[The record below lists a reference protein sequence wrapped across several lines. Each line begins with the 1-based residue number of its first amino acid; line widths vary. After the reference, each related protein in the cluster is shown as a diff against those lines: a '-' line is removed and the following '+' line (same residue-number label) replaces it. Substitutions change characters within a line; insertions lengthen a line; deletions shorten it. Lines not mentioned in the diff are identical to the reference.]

1 MRKELPIGISDYRKI
16 KEEGYYVVDKT
27 KLIEEFL
34 RSKSGVTLITR
45 PRRFGKT
52 LNMSMLY
59 EFLDI
64 TKDSKDIFKDTY
76 IMQSEYASYMN
87 QYPTIFLSFASAKG
101 VQYDISEQVK
111 YQIREEYRRY
121 RFIFQNLTDEF
132 DIDDYHRVLKGL
144 KQIDDGNLKNIKQ
157 SLVFLMDQL
166 YAYYGKRVMVII
178 DEYDTPFIQ
187 AKMSGC
193 YDEIRSGL
201 SEMLHQA
208 LKLSS
213 SLQYAMLTGIQR
225 VAKENI
231 FSGLNN
237 LKVRTVRDKQYA
249 SYFGFTNEEVQDL
262 LSYYDIPFSEEV
274 KKMYNGYR
282 IGGIEIYNPWSM
294 MNYTKRQELVSY
306 WVNTSE
312 NIMIK
317 EAMKQSDISFQREYE
332 QLLQYGSLTTMVRL
346 ETSFYEMSSTSSLWG
361 LFVNA
366 GYVTIQE
373 IVSDRNKMYTLV
385 IPNEEVQ
392 DEFQSLTSSYLQ
404 VEDSELMKLY
414 EALRSK
420 NEEVFTRVYQQLLLS
435 IPSYHDLTSEN
446 SYHMFFVG
454 LCTWFT
460 KEYEIIS
467 NQEKGKGRCDIIL
480 KPKDSKL
487 STYVI
492 EMKYT
497 KEACDLKE
505 LAMEAV
511 KQIQEKQYDIGL
523 GNDVVYIGMAHY
535 HKDVEIVWEKEAV
548 IDK

>member
-1 MRKELPIGISDYRKI
+1 MRKELPIGISDYRKA

-187 AKMSGC
+187 AKMNGC

-201 SEMLHQA
+201 SEMLHKA
-208 LKLSS
+208 
-213 SLQYAMLTGIQR
+213 
-225 VAKENI
+225 
-231 FSGLNN
+231 
-237 LKVRTVRDKQYA
+237 
-249 SYFGFTNEEVQDL
+249 
-262 LSYYDIPFSEEV
+262 
-274 KKMYNGYR
+274 
-282 IGGIEIYNPWSM
+282 
-294 MNYTKRQELVSY
+294 
-306 WVNTSE
+306 
-312 NIMIK
+312 
-317 EAMKQSDISFQREYE
+317 
-332 QLLQYGSLTTMVRL
+332 
-346 ETSFYEMSSTSSLWG
+346 
-361 LFVNA
+361 
-366 GYVTIQE
+366 
-373 IVSDRNKMYTLV
+373 
-385 IPNEEVQ
+385 
-392 DEFQSLTSSYLQ
+392 
-404 VEDSELMKLY
+404 
-414 EALRSK
+414 
-420 NEEVFTRVYQQLLLS
+420 
-435 IPSYHDLTSEN
+435 
-446 SYHMFFVG
+446 
-454 LCTWFT
+454 
-460 KEYEIIS
+460 
-467 NQEKGKGRCDIIL
+467 
-480 KPKDSKL
+480 
-487 STYVI
+487 
-492 EMKYT
+492 
-497 KEACDLKE
+497 
-505 LAMEAV
+505 
-511 KQIQEKQYDIGL
+511 
-523 GNDVVYIGMAHY
+523 
-535 HKDVEIVWEKEAV
+535 
-548 IDK
+548 

>member
-64 TKDSKDIFKDTY
+64 TKDSKNIFEDTY
-76 IMQSEYASYMN
+76 IMQSEYALYMN
-87 QYPTIFLSFASAKG
+87 QYPTIFLSFANVKGSKEGISRKLKLIMLETYAK
-101 VQYDISEQVK
+101 Y
-111 YQIREEYRRY
+111 EY
-121 RFIFQNLTDEF
+121 IFQNLNKYQQIVYNGVMECIENIHNPSLEG
-132 DIDDYHRVLKGL
+132 IDD
-144 KQIDDGNLKNIKQ
+144 
-157 SLVFLMDQL
+157 SLSFLMDQL
-166 YAYYGKRVMVII
+166 YAYYGKRVMVMI

-187 AKMSGC
+187 AKMNGC

-237 LKVRTVRDKQYA
+237 LDVYTVRDKQYA

-294 MNYTKRQELVSY
+294 MNYADTQELVSY

-366 GYVTIQE
+366 GYVTIVNTISSMDELYE
-373 IVSDRNKMYTLV
+373 IR
-385 IPNEEVQ
+385 IPNQEVQ
-392 DEFQSLTSSYLQ
+392 QEFKKITSSYLQ

-535 HKDVEIVWEKEAV
+535 HKDVEIVWNRNNV
-548 IDK
+548 

>member
-87 QYPTIFLSFASAKG
+87 QYPTIFLSFANVKG
-101 VQYDISEQVK
+101 NHKEIVRHIK
-111 YQIREEYRRY
+111 LLLRK
-121 RFIFQNLTDEF
+121 EF
-132 DIDDYHRVLKGL
+132 DRFQYVFSQEMTEFQKDEYTRLKEAL
-144 KQIDDGNLKNIKQ
+144 FALDNLEIYMISNA
-157 SLVFLMDQL
+157 LVFLMDQL
-166 YAYYGKRVMVII
+166 YVYYGKRVMVMI

-237 LKVRTVRDKQYA
+237 LDVYTVRDKQYA

-294 MNYTKRQELVSY
+294 MNYADTQELVSY

-523 GNDVVYIGMAHY
+523 GNDVVYIGMAHH
-535 HKDVEIVWEKEAV
+535 HKDVEIVWV
-548 IDK
+548 YL

>member
-87 QYPTIFLSFASAKG
+87 QYPTIFLSFANVKG
-101 VQYDISEQVK
+101 NHKEIVRHIK
-111 YQIREEYRRY
+111 LLLRK
-121 RFIFQNLTDEF
+121 EF
-132 DIDDYHRVLKGL
+132 DRFQYVFSQEMTEFQKDEYTRLKEAL
-144 KQIDDGNLKNIKQ
+144 FALDNLEIYMISNA
-157 SLVFLMDQL
+157 LVFLMDQL
-166 YAYYGKRVMVII
+166 YVYYGKRVMVMI

-294 MNYTKRQELVSY
+294 MNYADTQELVSY

-487 STYVI
+487 SIYVI

-548 IDK
+548 TDK

>member
-1 MRKELPIGISDYRKI
+1 MRKELPIGISDYREA
-16 KEEGYYVVDKT
+16 KEYRKYYVVDKS
-27 KLIEEFL
+27 KMIEDFL
-34 RSKSGVTLITR
+34 QSGSKVTLITR

-64 TKDSKDIFKDTY
+64 TKDSKDIFKGTY

-101 VQYDISEQVK
+101 SRLHVMQQIKEQLQK
-111 YQIREEYRRY
+111 EYERY
-121 RFIFQNLTDEF
+121 AYIFQNLTMFEEHNYGLIIKWLLDVE
-132 DIDDYHRVLKGL
+132 DSVLS
-144 KQIDDGNLKNIKQ
+144 Q
-157 SLVFLMDQL
+157 SGSVLSFLMKIL
-166 YAYYGKRVMVII
+166 EKYYGKKVMVII

-187 AKMSGC
+187 GKTNGF
-193 YDEIRSGL
+193 YDEIRNEL
-201 SEMLHQA
+201 SSMLHNA

-213 SLQYAMLTGIQR
+213 SLQYAMLTGTQR

-262 LSYYDIPFSEEV
+262 LSYYDIPFSEDV

-294 MNYTKRQELVSY
+294 MNYADTQELVSY

-420 NEEVFTRVYQQLLLS
+420 NEEVFTRVYQQ
-435 IPSYHDLTSEN
+435 
-446 SYHMFFVG
+446 
-454 LCTWFT
+454 
-460 KEYEIIS
+460 
-467 NQEKGKGRCDIIL
+467 
-480 KPKDSKL
+480 
-487 STYVI
+487 
-492 EMKYT
+492 
-497 KEACDLKE
+497 
-505 LAMEAV
+505 
-511 KQIQEKQYDIGL
+511 
-523 GNDVVYIGMAHY
+523 
-535 HKDVEIVWEKEAV
+535 
-548 IDK
+548 

>member
-1 MRKELPIGISDYRKI
+1 MRKELPIGISDYRKA

-87 QYPTIFLSFASAKG
+87 QYPTIFLSFANVKG
-101 VQYDISEQVK
+101 NHKEIVRHIK
-111 YQIREEYRRY
+111 LLLRK
-121 RFIFQNLTDEF
+121 EF
-132 DIDDYHRVLKGL
+132 DRFQYVFSQEMTEFQKDEYTRLKEAL
-144 KQIDDGNLKNIKQ
+144 FALDNLEIYMISNA
-157 SLVFLMDQL
+157 LVFLMDQL
-166 YAYYGKRVMVII
+166 YVYYGKRVMVMI

-237 LKVRTVRDKQYA
+237 LKVRMVRDKQYA

-535 HKDVEIVWEKEAV
+535 HKDVEIVWKH
-548 IDK
+548 

>member
-87 QYPTIFLSFASAKG
+87 QYPTIFLSFANVKG
-101 VQYDISEQVK
+101 NHKEIVRHIK
-111 YQIREEYRRY
+111 LLLRK
-121 RFIFQNLTDEF
+121 EF
-132 DIDDYHRVLKGL
+132 DRFQYVFSQEMTEFQKDEYTRLKEAL
-144 KQIDDGNLKNIKQ
+144 FALDNLEIYMISNA
-157 SLVFLMDQL
+157 LVFLMDQL
-166 YAYYGKRVMVII
+166 YVYYGKRVMVMI

-523 GNDVVYIGMAHY
+523 GNDVVYIGMAHH
-535 HKDVEIVWEKEAV
+535 HKDVEIVWR
-548 IDK
+548 

>member
-1 MRKELPIGISDYRKI
+1 MRKELPIGISDYRKA

-87 QYPTIFLSFASAKG
+87 QYPTIFLSFANVKG
-101 VQYDISEQVK
+101 NHKEIVRHIK
-111 YQIREEYRRY
+111 LLLRK
-121 RFIFQNLTDEF
+121 EF
-132 DIDDYHRVLKGL
+132 DRFQYVFSQEMTEFQKDEYTRLKEAL
-144 KQIDDGNLKNIKQ
+144 FALDNLEIYMISNA
-157 SLVFLMDQL
+157 LVFLMDQL
-166 YAYYGKRVMVII
+166 YVYYGKRVMVMI

-237 LKVRTVRDKQYA
+237 LDVYTVRDKQYA

-294 MNYTKRQELVSY
+294 MNYADTQELVSY

-366 GYVTIQE
+366 GYVTIVNTISSMDELYE
-373 IVSDRNKMYTLV
+373 IR
-385 IPNEEVQ
+385 IPNQEVQ
-392 DEFQSLTSSYLQ
+392 QEFKKITSSYLQ

-523 GNDVVYIGMAHY
+523 GNDVVYIGMAHH
-535 HKDVEIVWEKEAV
+535 HKDVEIVWMYLKKV
-548 IDK
+548 

>member
-87 QYPTIFLSFASAKG
+87 QYPTIFLSFANVKG
-101 VQYDISEQVK
+101 NHKEIVRHIK
-111 YQIREEYRRY
+111 LLLRK
-121 RFIFQNLTDEF
+121 EF
-132 DIDDYHRVLKGL
+132 DRFQYVFSQEMTEFQKDEYTRLKEAL
-144 KQIDDGNLKNIKQ
+144 FALDNLEIYMINNA
-157 SLVFLMDQL
+157 LVFLMDQL
-166 YAYYGKRVMVII
+166 YAYYGKRVMVMI

-237 LKVRTVRDKQYA
+237 LDVYTVRDKQYA

-274 KKMYNGYR
+274 KMMYNGYR

-523 GNDVVYIGMAHY
+523 GDDVVYIGMAHH
-535 HKDVEIVWEKEAV
+535 HKDVEIVWK
-548 IDK
+548 